1 MEYCTQSRAFK
12 KAFAA
17 TMAALYIVL
26 LFCANVVP
34 VASAAMR
41 ESSLEI
47 DALAEALGIPIH
59 EDVGPKREKVPEF
72 LQAVNDCWDS
82 GSNDCLPEGTTDA
95 NVVRS
100 FLGYGE

>member
-1 MEYCTQSRAFK
+1 MVAIYV
-12 KAFAA
+12 
-17 TMAALYIVL
+17 VL
-26 LFCANVVP
+26 LLCTNVP
-34 VASAAMR
+34 GASTAKK
-41 ESSLEI
+41 ESTLEM
-47 DALAEALGIPIH
+47 DALAEALGISIH

-82 GSNDCLPEGTTDA
+82 GSNDCLPEGTADA